1 MSTLRA
7 KITNSFRQRELE
19 LVLISLFVI
28 LALPFLFRYGYC
40 WGWWGRHGL
49 LLQHYFQCQ
58 CPAASEEA
66 RYAEEVDVIVSA
78 CRESSVALSPSGRL
92 LYVREKDFR
101 YLLDLQTGRRT
112 DVSNQPY
119 STFLTDGVGFI
130 EYPKSYIVDLTT
142 GKQYPIQQFR
152 YSRPDAQVNGDTD
165 LILLVELLQ
174 QADQV
179 YFIDDTDTVVALA
192 SDFRTNLKQNFIANQ
207 FDLPDFRMEE
217 FLQLNNITYRS
228 ITIRYPHEVLSP
240 NGRLIAR
247 DNGIYLVETNQMI
260 VKAPVSFV
268 RGWTSDGRGVIY
280 AVSNRCL
287 LQVALPMGDDSWC
300 EIEVPQPVLLLNVPE
315 EYLLSTQ
322 MP

>member
-1 MSTLRA
+1 MCTLRA
-7 KITNSFRQRELE
+7 NITNSFRQRELE
-19 LVLISLFVI
+19 VAIISLFVI
-28 LALPFLFRYGYC
+28 LALPFLLKYGYC
-40 WGWWGRHGL
+40 WGWWGRHSL

-78 CRESSVALSPSGRL
+78 CRESYVALSPSGRL
-92 LYVREKDFR
+92 LYVREKDFN
-101 YLLDLQTGRRT
+101 YLLDLQTSRRT

-119 STFLTDGVGFI
+119 STFLTDDVGFI

-165 LILLVELLQ
+165 LLLLVEHLQ
-174 QADQV
+174 QAEQV
-179 YFIDDTDTVVALA
+179 FFIDDTDTVVALA
-192 SDFRTNLKQNFIANQ
+192 SDFRSNLKQNFIANR
-207 FDLPDFRMEE
+207 FDLTDFSMEE

-280 AVSNRCL
+280 AVSDRCL
-287 LQVALPMGDDSWC
+287 FQLALPMGDDSWC

-322 MP
+322 TP